1 MSLIIETE
9 SESHLQ
15 LAVYV
20 STTPTIRT
28 NVRLLPL
35 SVAKLIFSNL
45 FHQVNHEC
53 IAEFIAQKMKKFPAD
68 LVTFTKEIFNRK
80 LHFLCSDL
88 TICMTF
94 IQT

>member
-1 MSLIIETE
+1 MFLLLPPSL
-9 SESHLQ
+9 
-15 LAVYV
+15 
-20 STTPTIRT
+20 RT

-45 FHQVNHEC
+45 FHQVNREC

>member
-1 MSLIIETE
+1 MFLLLPPSL
-9 SESHLQ
+9 
-15 LAVYV
+15 
-20 STTPTIRT
+20 RT